1 VDWMGAFLVVMAI
14 GFFAVVAVFIWAAAM
29 RMTGRRSRFDQFA
42 QTLVRAQG
50 AAVYPAS
57 LRPDPEPA
65 VIEEIEDSRA
75 ARADRDTPAD
85 EVPQSSTSD

>member
-1 VDWMGAFLVVMAI
+1 MDWMGAFLAI
-14 GFFAVVAVFIWAAAM
+14 GFFAAVALFIWAAAM

-42 QTLVRAQG
+42 ETLVRAQG

-65 VIEEIEDSRA
+65 VTEQVEDSRA
-75 ARADRDTPAD
+75 ARADRDTPATTAPPKN
-85 EVPQSSTSD
+85 E